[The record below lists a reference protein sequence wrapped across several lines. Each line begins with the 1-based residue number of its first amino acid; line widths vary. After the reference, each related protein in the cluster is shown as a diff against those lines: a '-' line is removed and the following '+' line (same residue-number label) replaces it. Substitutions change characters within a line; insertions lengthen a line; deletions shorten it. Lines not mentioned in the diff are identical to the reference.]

1 MSEENSSKQ
10 QESEARA
17 EQFNHFAHVAG
28 HIFGFLYIVVT
39 LLFGPVKSVA
49 LWLAQ
54 QRFIQRYKAFVGSLP
69 PALGLTLS
77 LLCLGLLEL
86 SKIVVLM
93 AYHKGGLLLAL
104 CTTITAKLSFG
115 YWAHMTWHAA
125 REKVIATY
133 PRVRAIDAW
142 VGQQIAII
150 KGFRDRIVAK
160 VTTASWYPAVQRFS
174 VRVRQVAK
182 QGIARVKAWWAN
194 RAGKSPT
201 A

>member
-1 MSEENSSKQ
+1 MTD
-10 QESEARA
+10 ESQRQSTPESRA
-17 EQFNHFAHVAG
+17 ESFNHVAHVAG
-28 HIFGFLYIVVT
+28 HVFGFLYILVT

-49 LWLAQ
+49 QWLAQ
-54 QRFIQRYKAFVGSLP
+54 QRFIQRYKAFVGGLP

-86 SKIVVLM
+86 SKIVVLL

-125 REKVIATY
+125 REKVIAAY
-133 PRVRAIDAW
+133 PRIRAIDAW

-160 VTTASWYPAVQRFS
+160 VTSASWYPVVQRFS
-174 VRVRQVAK
+174 AAARQAAK
-182 QGIARVKAWWAN
+182 TGIARIKIWWVN
-194 RAGKSPT
+194 RAGKSPV

>member
-1 MSEENSSKQ
+1 MSEEPTSKQ

-49 LWLAQ
+49 RWLAQ
-54 QRFIQRYKAFVGSLP
+54 QRFIHRYKVFVGSLSP
-69 PALGLTLS
+69 SLGLALS
-77 LLCLGLLEL
+77 LLCLSLLEL
-86 SKIVVLM
+86 SKIIVLL
-93 AYHKGGLLLAL
+93 AYSKGGLLLAFL
-104 CTTITAKLSFG
+104 TTVLAKLSFG
-115 YWAHMTWHAA
+115 YWAHMTWYAA
-125 REKVIATY
+125 RAKVIAAY
-133 PRVRAIDAW
+133 PRVRAVDAW

-160 VTTASWYPAVQRFS
+160 VTNASWYPAVQRFS
-174 VRVRQVAK
+174 ASVRQAASV
-182 QGIARVKAWWAN
+182 GIARFKAWWAN